1 MSEAEPKPVMT
12 LYLADDEVSEANLQF
27 YITQML
33 SCVHKMDGNTAYSF
47 MKLLDVANLL
57 DLAMDSVN
65 WAELPFQVEIAYIV
79 DGKDERTILEGTWQP
94 KST

>member
-1 MSEAEPKPVMT
+1 MPKPVMT
-12 LYLADDEVSEANLQF
+12 LYLQEEEVSQANLQF
-27 YITQML
+27 YLTQML

-57 DLAMDSVN
+57 DDAMDSVN
-65 WAELPFQVEIAYIV
+65 WKELPFEVEMAYHV

-94 KST
+94 KSK